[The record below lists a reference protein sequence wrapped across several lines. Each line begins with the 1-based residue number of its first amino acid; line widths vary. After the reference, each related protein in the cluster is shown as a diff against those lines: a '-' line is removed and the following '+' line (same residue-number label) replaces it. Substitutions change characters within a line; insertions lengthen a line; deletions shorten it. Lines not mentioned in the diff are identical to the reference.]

1 MSVDISF
8 MVKLTFIG
16 DIFPADELFTCG
28 FGIKSKTNE
37 ENVRRWTKNVTEIV
51 GEADYIIG
59 NLESPLLD
67 DKDAAKTTFY
77 GKPVFAD
84 VLKDS
89 GINVLNIANN
99 HITEH
104 GAEGFQNT
112 VTTLR
117 KKGLLLLGEVE
128 NGQSGIL
135 SIRQEGTTI
144 CMSAFCD
151 ERICSV
157 DNPSCF
163 ASLTEDKVMAT
174 LERMKDMHP
183 DVIIFVFHW
192 GNEYVHLP
200 SPEQRRL
207 AKKLIDEGANL
218 VVGHHPHVVQ
228 PFERYHG
235 GYIIYSLGNFCFDD
249 VQSDHFGIGMMA
261 HINIQNKAIDD
272 ISFSGLLVQDMAFCD
287 DLVKPMN
294 KKDFDGYF
302 SQITDN
308 YGQLQQLSE
317 EAYCDVY
324 TKAFKREHKK
334 ERINMRLNLLKKV
347 IDLRH
352 QHKTQL
358 IKNVKNYILKQ
369 E

>member
-1 MSVDISF
+1 
-8 MVKLTFIG
+8 
-16 DIFPADELFTCG
+16 
-28 FGIKSKTNE
+28 
-37 ENVRRWTKNVTEIV
+37 
-51 GEADYIIG
+51 
-59 NLESPLLD
+59 
-67 DKDAAKTTFY
+67 
-77 GKPVFAD
+77 
-84 VLKDS
+84 
-89 GINVLNIANN
+89 
-99 HITEH
+99 
-104 GAEGFQNT
+104 
-112 VTTLR
+112 
-117 KKGLLLLGEVE
+117 
-128 NGQSGIL
+128 
-135 SIRQEGTTI
+135 
-144 CMSAFCD
+144 
-151 ERICSV
+151 
-157 DNPSCF
+157 
-163 ASLTEDKVMAT
+163 
-174 LERMKDMHP
+174 
-183 DVIIFVFHW
+183 
-192 GNEYVHLP
+192 
-200 SPEQRRL
+200 
-207 AKKLIDEGANL
+207 
-218 VVGHHPHVVQ
+218 
-228 PFERYHG
+228 
-235 GYIIYSLGNFCFDD
+235 
-249 VQSDHFGIGMMA
+249 MMA